1 MLGENTFFRCS
12 GEKRSERRKAQGEEK
27 TASTFLLLWNFFV
40 FRSDVD
46 ELLSLIYDVS
56 DFHEEIVTQKKCI
69 CFWSILRGYM
79 CCDVLS
85 GITISFSKEN
95 ERKKK
100 KQQQQKE
107 GEKTKAK
114 VHETGKGDENGGDF
128 HALLFSAHI
137 LITTAYVEWDKEN
150 ITKDLRS
157 FIWEKSHWWW
167 TYMHSSS
174 YTKYLLDL

>member
-100 KQQQQKE
+100 KAAAAE
-107 GEKTKAK
+107 GRRE
-114 VHETGKGDENGGDF
+114 DESEGTRNREGRWKWRR
-128 HALLFSAHI
+128 FSCFAFFRTHFDNNSI
-137 LITTAYVEWDKEN
+137 RGV
-150 ITKDLRS
+150 R
-157 FIWEKSHWWW
+157 
-167 TYMHSSS
+167 
-174 YTKYLLDL
+174 